1 MAGARRTRTNG
12 SREEMKRRR
21 DKRRRQR
28 EAIVEPYVRELER
41 SRVVPSVIK
50 AAKTAMLL
58 LLLGAANKGR
68 KEEIR

>member
-1 MAGARRTRTNG
+1 
-12 SREEMKRRR
+12 MKRRR

-28 EAIVEPYVRELER
+28 GAIVEPYVRELER